1 MINSALV
8 KLHVQSNFSWPCIL
22 HGKERYP
29 AAYQKAVISFRGS
42 IDIVNCES
50 RAQVAI

>member
-1 MINSALV
+1 MYRAISPGRVYCMA
-8 KLHVQSNFSWPCIL
+8 KK
-22 HGKERYP
+22 GYP

>member
-8 KLHVQSNFSWPCIL
+8 KPHIHSNFFWPGIL
-22 HGKERYP
+22 HGKERIP

-42 IDIVNCES
+42 IDIINGKS